1 MSKEDNIEDQME
13 AVLKLMTKRSNGE
26 VTNVQI
32 ESAVSEILERMGAKP
47 PASRPLK
54 KQKVTTERQINVDT
68 VDYDD
73 DNDDDDEEQAPD
85 SNMKVKIKKEDKKRK
100 KKDLE
105 EYQDQISMIP
115 LGREAA
121 KMMTTFGDGP
131 NPLPKAIET
140 ALMGTRET
148 LQLSIM
154 DARAIRRRQKQTFDE
169 ARQTL
174 HKLDT
179 PSLADASSLDPTM
192 MSRALSSHDR
202 LGKTIPCG
210 FDIEQLRSLFPEEM
224 RAYKRWNDMY
234 ELKKKSEDYKPGD
247 EEEKTGVKHD
257 EIEEDSAEPLGGHM
271 KERSANFDAR
281 TEQMKGE
288 WYLKYSQVRQGSF
301 LPSKKRRTKEDI
313 EWEKVQKHKR
323 GRRVQSDW
331 ESMPAASVRFLHW
344 LGFDPPNIMPPN
356 DETTQAL
363 AFLGYDKMG
372 QIIEKVKEVVIT
384 NACA

>member
-73 DNDDDDEEQAPD
+73 DDDDDEEEEEKAPD
-85 SNMKVKIKKEDKKRK
+85 SNMKVKIKKDDKKRK

-174 HKLDT
+174 RKLDT
-179 PSLADASSLDPTM
+179 SSLADPNSLNPT
-192 MSRALSSHDR
+192 
-202 LGKTIPCG
+202 
-210 FDIEQLRSLFPEEM
+210 
-224 RAYKRWNDMY
+224 
-234 ELKKKSEDYKPGD
+234 KK
-247 EEEKTGVKHD
+247 
-257 EIEEDSAEPLGGHM
+257 
-271 KERSANFDAR
+271 
-281 TEQMKGE
+281 
-288 WYLKYSQVRQGSF
+288 
-301 LPSKKRRTKEDI
+301 
-313 EWEKVQKHKR
+313 
-323 GRRVQSDW
+323 
-331 ESMPAASVRFLHW
+331 
-344 LGFDPPNIMPPN
+344 
-356 DETTQAL
+356 
-363 AFLGYDKMG
+363 
-372 QIIEKVKEVVIT
+372 
-384 NACA
+384 